1 MSKDNILPILE
12 TAMNDPGSF
21 KSGEYLEE
29 HVLTDARKFLVS
41 DRIGLVEALCEWVSL
56 KSEPQTM
63 LAISVAKELNLREMR
78 QVIEDLRQEVSVG
91 KVFPKFYLRDI
102 DEALSILLQP

>member
-1 MSKDNILPILE
+1 MSKNNILAVLE
-12 TAMNDPGSF
+12 TAMNNPGSF

-29 HVLTDARKFLVS
+29 HVLSNAKKLLLN
-41 DRIGLVEALCEWVSL
+41 DRVGLIEALCEWVSL

-78 QVIEDLRQEVSVG
+78 QVIEDLRQEVFAG
-91 KVFPKFYLRDI
+91 KIFPKFYLRDI

>member
-1 MSKDNILPILE
+1 MSKNNILPILE

-29 HVLTDARKFLVS
+29 HILTDARKFLVS
-41 DRIGLVEALCEWVSL
+41 DRIGLIEALCEWISM

-63 LAISVAKELNLREMR
+63 LAISIAKELNLREMR
-78 QVIEDLRQEVSVG
+78 QAIVELRQEISIG

-102 DEALSILLQP
+102 DEALSILL